1 MQITSVV
8 VVVAA
13 VSRSHQRGYFIVID
27 NVSHER
33 LLQPMSVLQFADWI
47 RPDWRL
53 CHGNVLRT
61 HPHIRPVFPQEFTP
75 TVAP

>member
-1 MQITSVV
+1 MQITS

-13 VSRSHQRGYFIVID
+13 VSRSHRRRNFIVID

-33 LLQPMSVLQFADWI
+33 VLQPMSVLQFADWI

-61 HPHIRPVFPQEFTP
+61 HPHIRPVCSLKNFTP
-75 TVAP
+75 VAP